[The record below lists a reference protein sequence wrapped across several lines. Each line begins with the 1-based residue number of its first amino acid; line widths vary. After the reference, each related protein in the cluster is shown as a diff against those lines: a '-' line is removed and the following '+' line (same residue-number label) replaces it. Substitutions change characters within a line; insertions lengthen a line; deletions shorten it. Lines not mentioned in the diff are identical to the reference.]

1 VKVPE
6 KFGFNWSKFG
16 WFGHFTKHMVSGELG
31 FYGNGHWRYEN
42 PPEGARILQGYMKG
56 TKGHIPPTGFIGFH
70 RNWKDLQRGGKGAN
84 STQGTEREKN
94 RGGCSAHRGREGEG
108 LGDAGAQSKTVA
120 AGGDRRGGGNRHWT
134 ESCGRWEK
142 SEPLAR
148 LCGLEAFF

>member
-1 VKVPE
+1 VVKVPE

-120 AGGDRRGGGNRHWT
+120 AGGDRRRGGG
-134 ESCGRWEK
+134 S
-142 SEPLAR
+142 PLDRELRA
-148 LCGLEAFF
+148 LGKE